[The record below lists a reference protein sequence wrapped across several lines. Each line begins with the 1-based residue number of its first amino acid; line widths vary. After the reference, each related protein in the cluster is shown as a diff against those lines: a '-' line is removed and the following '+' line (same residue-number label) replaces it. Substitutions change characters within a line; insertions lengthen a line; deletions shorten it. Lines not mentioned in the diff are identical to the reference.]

1 MYCDPKANAPVVMME
16 TYNEAVKRDRLTAFR
31 GTNA

>member
-1 MYCDPKANAPVVMME
+1 MYCDPKANDPVVIME
-16 TYNEAVKRDRLTAFR
+16 TYNEQIKRDQRTAFR